1 MKKNNTPNNKL
12 FEKHY
17 RSKLYKEIKKDLLDQ
32 NERNGTV
39 GKYYTDLIDDYMD
52 MWVTKSLLIN
62 DIKERGV
69 NSEYNNG
76 GGQKGIKR
84 NESIDQLI
92 KLNAQM
98 LKLLTEIGIKPSQQD
113 GDENGND
120 LEM

>member
-1 MKKNNTPNNKL
+1 M
-12 FEKHY
+12 
-17 RSKLYKEIKKDLLDQ
+17 
-32 NERNGTV
+32 
-39 GKYYTDLIDDYMD
+39 
-52 MWVTKSLLIN
+52 TKSLLIN

-92 KLNAQM
+92 KLNGQM

-113 GDENGND
+113 GDEDGNN